1 MIFRVGTEKGLAA
14 AHANI
19 RPLRFRI
26 RELTAEG
33 RFSSLLARDMVLL
46 VSKFG
51 FPLGIRFLDFV
62 AHGFILHRVTREFT
76 ARNSERAALD
86 GGQEPFN
93 NQSQAR

>member
-1 MIFRVGTEKGLAA
+1 MIFRVGTEQGLAA
-14 AHANI
+14 AHANV

-26 RELTAEG
+26 RELAAKG
-33 RFSSLLARDMVLL
+33 RFSSFLARDVVLL

-51 FPLGIRFLDFV
+51 FPLGIWFLDFV
-62 AHGFILHRVTREFT
+62 AHGFILHRVSREFT

-86 GGQEPFN
+86 GDQEPFN